1 MPRWLGSLVRVIGRP
16 RVQSA
21 DSQTGVASPTAGVSF
36 PSRPGTDAKPK
47 PGPAGAPQV
56 SAASLH
62 Q

>member
-1 MPRWLGSLVRVIGRP
+1 MPRWLGTLVRVIGKP

-21 DSQTGVASPTAGVSF
+21 DRRGRVASPTAGVSF